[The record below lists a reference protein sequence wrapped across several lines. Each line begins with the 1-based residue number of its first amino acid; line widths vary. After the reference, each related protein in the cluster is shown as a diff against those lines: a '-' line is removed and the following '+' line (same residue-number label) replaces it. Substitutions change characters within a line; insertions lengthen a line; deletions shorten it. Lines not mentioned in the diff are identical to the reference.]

1 MKFLKRICSRLN
13 RFLSPQPG
21 KNGSSMAF
29 VMIIGAVL
37 VIWVLA
43 IMPLMVAVGNNS
55 LTLQGSYADYL
66 QSRSAI
72 EFCKGELE
80 KMVETKPPYTFCVVQ
95 NADGTYT
102 PIPKMESG
110 SLVTAYDT
118 AVNRDPD
125 STGNIVDDT
134 DTDDIPMESAD
145 GKKIVAICAVAQD
158 TQEDNVYHITIT
170 TYNNGTKN
178 LTYTAD
184 YTIRGS
190 LLINPE
196 SYKLTQALPLSDFV
210 LVDGKLGI
218 KIVWN
223 SNIRNLTFSKV
234 TDLSQLVESRLP

>member
-80 KMVETKPPYTFCVVQ
+80 KMVETKPPYTFCVVKSVAP
-95 NADGTYT
+95 NGSYTYT
-102 PIPKMESG
+102 AIPKWDSTNG
-110 SLVTAYDT
+110 LNGRYNDFI
-118 AVNRDPD
+118 NRDPD
-125 STGNIVDDT
+125 APDIDNINDNV
-134 DTDDIPMESAD
+134 DTDDIPMDTPD
-145 GKKIVAICAVAQD
+145 GKKVVAICAVSQD
-158 TQEDNVYHITIT
+158 NNADNAYKITIT
-170 TYNNGTKN
+170 T
-178 LTYTAD
+178 
-184 YTIRGS
+184 
-190 LLINPE
+190 
-196 SYKLTQALPLSDFV
+196 
-210 LVDGKLGI
+210 
-218 KIVWN
+218 
-223 SNIRNLTFSKV
+223 
-234 TDLSQLVESRLP
+234 

>member
-80 KMVETKPPYTFCVVQ
+80 NIVETKPPYTFCVVQ
-95 NADGTYT
+95 NADAYKA
-102 PIPKMESG
+102 IPKMDSITL
-110 SLVTAYDT
+110 SDLYDK
-118 AVNRDPD
+118 AINRDPD
-125 STGNIVDDT
+125 VT
-134 DTDDIPMESAD
+134 DVNDIN
-145 GKKIVAICAVAQD
+145 
-158 TQEDNVYHITIT
+158 DNVPR
-170 TYNNGTKN
+170 
-178 LTYTAD
+178 YTRHQ
-184 YTIRGS
+184 YS
-190 LLINPE
+190 
-196 SYKLTQALPLSDFV
+196 
-210 LVDGKLGI
+210 
-218 KIVWN
+218 
-223 SNIRNLTFSKV
+223 
-234 TDLSQLVESRLP
+234 